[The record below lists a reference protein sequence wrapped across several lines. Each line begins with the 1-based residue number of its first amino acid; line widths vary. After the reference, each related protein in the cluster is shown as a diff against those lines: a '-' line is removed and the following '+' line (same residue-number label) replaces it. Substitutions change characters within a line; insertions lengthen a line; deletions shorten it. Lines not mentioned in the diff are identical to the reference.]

1 MMFGQPIGDADMMG
15 RIINDEV
22 IHLMAEEIAKAARK
36 EARKQRK
43 LREGLKMILRV
54 LVAVLL
60 NDLINQLPRSLAT
73 LTSIAVIIVALIDAC
88 MNTQF
93 VINNMMAG
101 LLTSF
106 VGVSL
111 RAFTKCT
118 DEGAIVLSCI
128 LLLLSSLDIFIE
140 VSLLC
145 SSRRIIKASIV
156 AAIFFIS
163 SVAASA
169 YLGYLGLSIFALHM
183 AIINHAILCSKEMM
197 GTAYVNDD
205 MLAFVG
211 LGLFTTAFFV
221 GFVTAYDNERLQAT
235 DTEIVYNMF
244 TSILIVAVIYLVLN
258 LMQKISLRASDRK
271 SPWNIAYI
279 LITVTVVTFSAVLSV
294 IHSDIVVPAL
304 WSTSISSFHISRML
318 GLSIT
323 FFVLFNLYVINT
335 PKIKE
340 ISTLS
345 LFLLFMLS
353 NYITNEYKKI
363 MSEYDKI
370 NKKEKSYSRM
380 IFDAFFPKK
389 ENTTSDPP
397 ESKESDITQDS
408 EPETDLQSPVD
419 KQHRGLDIRRPGPGF
434 CAEKRFV
441 YTGQE
446 SDLVWEDCGIMLHFP
461 ATPCETNIEVSVG
474 VVMIVDEKFIL
485 SDKREFVSAVY
496 KITASDVFPAPVTV
510 RMQHCVVLPQHDEAF
525 LTGLTFVIAHD
536 GPPYEFKALPGGR
549 FSCESSYGEVELSEF
564 SYLATVWWWL
574 GWPMSFFV
582 GVFYHQNI
590 TANFVVTK
598 NLNAHISAVTDE
610 YGDAVTVDKRS
621 MMCDVYTKAIA
632 LYVPSTTSQ
641 EKGWKVEPLFKPAE
655 IDMADIQQY
664 EPGKTS
670 PSVKLM
676 MTWVGEGEPK
686 QSEVEIK
693 VTGGRFESFSLRCR
707 PALTT
712 LDNKTTD
719 VITTSKESTVH
730 QGVRLRHSVLSEE
743 SSGDEEQAITI
754 RRQRKEHAT
763 VLTADVLK
771 TKRSG
776 KLELDRDLLAA
787 REMLLDLSK
796 AEIRA
801 LGLHLGLR
809 HSTLNNYASFSGEEY
824 LYNMV
829 VSWINGKDNVHYE
842 NCCVSM

>member
-1 MMFGQPIGDADMMG
+1 MYFTSVGTYQDLHLIMMFGQQIGDADMMG

-22 IHLMAEEIAKAARK
+22 INLLAEAVAKQ
-36 EARKQRK
+36 ARKQRK
-43 LREGLKMILRV
+43 LREVFKMILRM

-88 MNTQF
+88 MSTQF
-93 VINNMMAG
+93 VINNVMAG

-106 VGVSL
+106 VGVFV
-111 RAFTKCT
+111 RAFTECI
-118 DEGAIVLSCI
+118 DEGAIVLSCLI
-128 LLLLSSLDIFIE
+128 LFLSSLDISIE

-145 SSRRIIKASIV
+145 STHRFVKAHIV

-163 SVAASA
+163 SVAVSA
-169 YLGYLGLSIFALHM
+169 YLRYLGLSIFALQM
-183 AIINHAILCSKEMM
+183 AIITHAILCSKEMM
-197 GTAYVNDD
+197 GTAYVNND
-205 MLAFVG
+205 MLAFAAI
-211 LGLFTTAFFV
+211 GLFTTAFFV
-221 GFVTAYDNERLQAT
+221 GFVTAYDNEKLQAT
-235 DTEIVYNMF
+235 DVDLAYNML
-244 TSILIVAVIYLVLN
+244 TNILIVAVIYLVIN
-258 LMQKISLRASDRK
+258 LMQKISLRLSDMK

-279 LITVTVVTFSAVLSV
+279 LITVSVVTFSAIYSV

-304 WSTSISSFHISRML
+304 WSASISSFHISRML
-318 GLSIT
+318 GLSVT
-323 FFVLFNLYVINT
+323 FFVLFNMYVINT

-353 NYITNEYKKI
+353 NYIMNEYKKI
-363 MSEYDKI
+363 MSEYKKI
-370 NKKEKSYSRM
+370 SKKEKSYSRM
-380 IFDAFFPKK
+380 IFDAFFPKT
-389 ENTTSDPP
+389 EHTTSDPP

-419 KQHRGLDIRRPGPGF
+419 KQHRGLDIRHPGPGF

-474 VVMIVDEKFIL
+474 VVMIVDENFIL
-485 SDKREFVSAVY
+485 SDKRELVSAVY
-496 KITASDVFPAPVTV
+496 KITASDTFPAPVTV
-510 RMQHCVVLPQHDEAF
+510 RMQHCVLLPQRDEAF

-564 SYLATVWWWL
+564 SFLGTVWWWL

-598 NLNAHISAVTDE
+598 NLNAHISAVMDE

-621 MMCDVYTKAIA
+621 MMCDVYTEAIA

-693 VTGGRFESFSLRCR
+693 VTGGKFESFTLRCR

-712 LDNKTTD
+712 LDNKITD

-730 QGVRLRHSVLSEE
+730 QGVRVRHSVLSEE
-743 SSGDEEQAITI
+743 SNSDEEQAITI

-771 TKRSG
+771 TK
-776 KLELDRDLLAA
+776 
-787 REMLLDLSK
+787 
-796 AEIRA
+796 
-801 LGLHLGLR
+801 
-809 HSTLNNYASFSGEEY
+809 
-824 LYNMV
+824 
-829 VSWINGKDNVHYE
+829 
-842 NCCVSM
+842 